1 MVQVL
6 SRRRFT
12 SALIILPCVISIIT
26 LISALFLPQ
35 SSFANLLNR
44 ITGDPGSPTAVQQ
57 VSSPTIS
64 HSKDGKAN
72 EPSGG
77 DGKTTNSDNGN
88 STALSL
94 ATPATPNKSTETW
107 TMVSQELLDL
117 GVYDETS
124 DFVNEKGIIPTGW
137 EHPNGDPNVWG
148 PCRFIPKHQGPATT
162 ASLEW
167 RDRRRR
173 PPSTDANTSIK
184 SPEYYRNADV
194 KDFDYLTKPGSYG
207 VSSSSSSSGAS
218 KSKMGGWCR
227 PGFLIIGAGKCGTS
241 SLYHYLIG
249 HPRILPAVEKQ
260 IHYFKYHDRTR
271 PLAWYYGH
279 FPTPQSFLEHGGL
292 VTGEASPGYL
302 PYPDVARDA
311 YKAWKGSLVS
321 TGAGIGSKGKPLAQ
335 FLAHSSYKSEVP
347 EVPPRIIALGRE
359 PLARIYSSYKYNY
372 AVPTIEH
379 LRTRGHPRIPA
390 ASHSRNSDDNENKFQ
405 LHREDDEYYQ
415 PYLFTLEDFVRA
427 ELKQL
432 RGCLYDWGPERTYTL
447 WNRDTTYKQAL
458 TDRNGKGNPAT
469 TETNS
474 TILSPPLIDLD
485 GVCYGKEVNKTVYR
499 EQWSEMQTLNP
510 KKVLLK
516 NNLHL
521 TQSMIGRSLYVFPL
535 DWWYLNFRP
544 DPDDPTTANSITFVC
559 TEDLN
564 NVDTLN
570 DLSEKLGLPKHDGFD
585 EILGKGAYNVGGHR
599 GYDTATSWEEIELE
613 KTKNGTNYTNNDGT
627 NGKLNSI
634 ASSSNIPMTNG
645 IPLPEDLYL
654 ELKEFIDPI
663 NERLFALTGNRC
675 KW

>member
-1 MVQVL
+1 MVQGL
-6 SRRRFT
+6 LRRQRVT
-12 SALIILPCVISIIT
+12 STLIILPCVLSIIT

-35 SSFANLLNR
+35 STFADLLNR
-44 ITGDPGSPTAVQQ
+44 FTGDHESRITDQG

-64 HSKDGKAN
+64 HSKDAKAK
-72 EPSGG
+72 EPSRG
-77 DGKTTNSDNGN
+77 DANNPNADDGN

-94 ATPATPNKSTETW
+94 VPPVTSNKSTDTW
-107 TMVSQELLDL
+107 TMVSQKLLDL

-148 PCRFIPKHQGPATT
+148 PCRFIPEHQGPATA

-173 PPSTDANTSIK
+173 PPSTDNNTTTTTK
-184 SPEYYRNADV
+184 SPEYYRNADL
-194 KDFDYLTKPGSYG
+194 KDFDYLTKPSGYG
-207 VSSSSSSSGAS
+207 VSSSSSSP

-241 SLYHYLIG
+241 SLYHYMIG
-249 HPRILPAVEKQ
+249 HPRILPAIEKQ
-260 IHYFKYHDRTR
+260 IHYFKYHDRSR

-302 PYPDVARDA
+302 PYPAVARDA
-311 YKAWKGSLVS
+311 YKTWKGNLVS

-335 FLAHSSYKSEVP
+335 FLANPSYKSEVP

-359 PLARIYSSYKYNY
+359 PLDRIYSSYKYNY
-372 AVPTIEH
+372 VVPTIEH
-379 LRTRGHPRIPA
+379 LRTKGHPRIPA
-390 ASHSRNSDDNENKFQ
+390 ARPGKKGDDNENKFQ
-405 LHREDDEYYQ
+405 LHREDDEYYL

-427 ELKQL
+427 ELEQL
-432 RGCLYDWGPERTYTL
+432 RGCLYDWGPERTYTK
-447 WNRDTTYKQAL
+447 WSRDLAYKKAL
-458 TDRNGKGNPAT
+458 TDRNGKGTPAT
-469 TETNS
+469 TEKNS
-474 TILSPPLIDLD
+474 TIPSQPLIDLD
-485 GVCYGKEVNKTVYR
+485 GICYGKDISKTVYR
-499 EQWSEMQTLNP
+499 EQWSEMQPMNP
-510 KKVLLK
+510 EKVLLNK
-516 NNLHL
+516 NLHL

-544 DPDDPTTANSITFVC
+544 DPDDPDTANSITFVC

-570 DLSEKLGLPKHDGFD
+570 ELTEKLGLPKHDGFD
-585 EILGKGAYNVGGHR
+585 EILNEGAYNVGGHR
-599 GYDTATSWEEIELE
+599 GYDTATSWEEIEQE
-613 KTKNGTNYTNNDGT
+613 KETNGTISTKDGT
-627 NGKLNSI
+627 NGKLDST
-634 ASSSNIPMTNG
+634 ASSSDIPMTNG

-654 ELKEFIDPI
+654 ELKEFINPI
-663 NERLFALTGNRC
+663 NERLFALTGKRC
-675 KW
+675 NW